1 MQMKKEKI
9 SYNQKSG
16 FKTPPNYFE
25 GLEDELLDMARLSE
39 KLGDEKSEGF
49 TVPKGYFDGLEDE
62 FLEKVAKKEPK
73 VRALFPKEVF
83 LYAASIAAIVIAFV
97 STFYINPETQT
108 SWENLEL
115 SVMENYIDDNNINF
129 STGEISDYIFQQGYV
144 IDDADLN
151 TVNSE
156 AMMNYL
162 DENMDDPL
170 YMLDE
175 D

>member
-1 MQMKKEKI
+1 MKKEKI

-25 GLEDELLDMARLSE
+25 GLEDELLIMAKLSE
-39 KLGDEKSEGF
+39 KLGGMKSAGF
-49 TVPKGYFDGLEDE
+49 KIPKGYFDNLEDD
-62 FLEKVAKKEPK
+62 LVEKATIKQPK

-83 LYAASIAAIVIAFV
+83 LYAASIAAIVIAFA
-97 STFYINPETQT
+97 STFWINPETQT
-108 SWENLEL
+108 SWETLEL
-115 SVMENYIDDNNINF
+115 SVMESYIDDNNINF
-129 STGEISDYIFQQGYV
+129 STGEISNYIFQQGYV

-162 DENMDDPL
+162 DENMDEPV